1 MDTNKLKKFAT
12 EARNRLKA
20 GIAAKIITL
29 GFDKN
34 GRVPDDVH
42 AQRMQV
48 GSLWSGR

>member
-34 GRVPDDVH
+34 GNVFFN
-42 AQRMQV
+42 AKIEE
-48 GSLWSGR
+48 